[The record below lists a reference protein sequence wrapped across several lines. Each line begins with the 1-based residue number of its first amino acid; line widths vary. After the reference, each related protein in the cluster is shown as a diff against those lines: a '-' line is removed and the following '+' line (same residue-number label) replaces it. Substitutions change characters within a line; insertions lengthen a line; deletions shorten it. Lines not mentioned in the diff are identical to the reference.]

1 MVINVSKAA
10 NLKYY
15 LKKLIPGIE
24 KKKNFK
30 IICFGTG
37 GSAEKFIKN
46 LKYSNFF
53 EYAIDNNEKKHG
65 KIWRNLKV
73 YPVEY
78 LLKESFPEE
87 IFIIINSS
95 FQVDICN
102 QLENIGY
109 ILPQHQI
116 NGLAT
121 TLKLPGEMLKLSRN
135 HTLDD
140 FFYEIKDKVNYCVMR
155 SFTDLPEKVPG
166 WDIDIIID
174 KKGIDRLK
182 KNIKCIIP
190 NNNYSGLGIECYL
203 TPSLNKELTYYP
215 DYITI
220 PALKN
225 RQLYKK
231 QLYVPN
237 EYHSLIILAYTCV
250 FLKSEKKTG
259 INYDNEFR
267 NVNTKYVKELNNYR
281 KKLKIDFTI
290 SAQGLYNF
298 LRKMNIAPP
307 LDWARHIAIMRMGQ
321 GENIGWLKKL
331 LKNKRRYADR
341 ELIIIIIRESALQH
355 QILNHIIDFY
365 LEQKSLKFNAITL
378 FNNKM
383 KKKAEKAMR
392 SGNWNDV
399 DGKTLS
405 GRPAGLISFVDRSPE
420 NITDRIEKKIY
431 PFRGNKLYQMKNKIR
446 DKLNKKIKTKS
457 AINFMHSPDD
467 EREAL
472 EYISLLSNNHL
483 KDHFCDALNNLDDKY
498 FLKNKFLKN

>member
-1 MVINVSKAA
+1 
-10 NLKYY
+10 
-15 LKKLIPGIE
+15 LKK
-24 KKKNFK
+24 KKIFK
-30 IICFGTG
+30 VICFGTG

-46 LKYSNFF
+46 LEYSNLFS
-53 EYAIDNNEKKHG
+53 YAIDNNKKKHG
-65 KIWRNLKV
+65 KIWKNLKV

-78 LLKESFPEE
+78 LLKEKIPEE

-95 FQVDICN
+95 FQVEICN

-109 ILPQHQI
+109 KLPQHQI

-135 HTLDD
+135 HTLED

-155 SFTDLPEKVPG
+155 SFADLPEKVPN
-166 WDIDIIID
+166 WDIDMIID
-174 KKGIDRLK
+174 KKGFNILK
-182 KNIKCIIP
+182 KNVKCIIP
-190 NNNYSGLGIECYL
+190 NNKYSGLGIECYL

-225 RQLYKK
+225 RKIYKK

-237 EYHSLIILAYTCV
+237 DYHSLIILAYTCI

-259 INYDNEFR
+259 INFNNESC
-267 NVNTKYVKELNNYR
+267 NVNTKYVKELINYR
-281 KKLKIDFTI
+281 KKLKIDFSI

-331 LKNKRRYADR
+331 LKNKRRYANR
-341 ELIIIIIRESALQH
+341 ELIIIIIRESALH
-355 QILNHIIDFY
+355 HKVLNHIIDFY

-399 DGKTLS
+399 DGKMLS
-405 GRPAGLISFVDRSPE
+405 GRPAGLISFVDRDPE
-420 NITDRIEKKIY
+420 NLTDRIERKIY
-431 PFRGNKLYQMKNKIR
+431 PFRGNKLYQLKNKIR
-446 DKLNKKIKTKS
+446 DKLNKKIKKKS
-457 AINFMHSPDD
+457 VINFLHSPDD
-467 EREAL
+467 EREGL
-472 EYISLLSNNHL
+472 EYISLLSDYQL
-483 KDHFCDALNNLDDKY
+483 KDHFCDTLSHLDNKH
-498 FLKNKFLKN
+498 FLKNKFLNN